1 MSIAEQLQRQHLA
14 ALTPYASARRSMSG
28 DGIWLNANE
37 APFTP
42 SNGVDGEAL
51 NRYPSFQSDALNGAY
66 ANYAGVKLEQVL
78 SCRGS
83 DEAID
88 LLIRSFCEPGSD
100 SIMITTPT
108 YGMYA
113 ISAQT
118 HGARVIDVPLQA
130 ANDGG
135 LQLNTAAMLD
145 AVRNDENSVK
155 LVFIC
160 NPSNPL
166 GNQVNRD
173 DLAAFIDAVGSRALV
188 VVDEA
193 YIEFVD
199 NSSAATVASWLE
211 KYPQLVVLRTLSKA
225 FGMAAIRCGFALANS
240 DIIDVLRKVIAPYPM
255 PQPCLQ
261 AAARAVDTAG
271 IKSMH
276 TLVSDTKMLR
286 DQFVA
291 WVKTKAW
298 ALKVWPST
306 TNFVLISVSDAAQL
320 VSDCAAKG
328 VLIRNQ
334 SAQRGLNN
342 TVRVSIGSATEM
354 QKLMEVLP

>member
-28 DGIWLNANE
+28 DGVWLNANE
-37 APFTP
+37 APYTP
-42 SNGVDGEAL
+42 SLTTGDAQDAML
-51 NRYPSFQSDALNGAY
+51 NRYPSFQSDSLNGAY
-66 ANYAGVKLEQVL
+66 ATYASVATEQVL

-88 LLIRSFCEPGSD
+88 LLIRSFCEPGRD
-100 SIMITTPT
+100 AIMITTPT

-118 HGARVIDVPLQA
+118 QGAKVIDVPLVA
-130 ANDGG
+130 DAYGD
-135 LQLNTAAMLD
+135 LQLNTEAMLAALD
-145 AVRNDENSVK
+145 SVK

-160 NPSNPL
+160 QPSNPL
-166 GNQVNRD
+166 GNRVNREA
-173 DLAAFIDAVGSRALV
+173 LKAFIKAVGSRALV
-188 VVDEA
+188 IVDEA

-199 NSSAATVASWLE
+199 NSNQVSAAQWLND
-211 KYPQLVVLRTLSKA
+211 YPQLVVLRTLSKA
-225 FGMAAIRCGFALANS
+225 FGLAAIRCGFALANT
-240 DIIDVLRKVIAPYPM
+240 DIIEVLRKVIAPYPM
-255 PQPCLQ
+255 PQPSLQ
-261 AAARAVDTAG
+261 AATAALSTTNIARMQA
-271 IKSMH
+271 
-276 TLVSDTKMLR
+276 LVAETKALR
-286 DQFVA
+286 DDFIQ
-291 WVKTKAW
+291 WVSRKPW
-298 ALKVWPST
+298 ALKVWPSV
-306 TNFVLISVSDAAQL
+306 TNFVLISVPDAAQL
-320 VSDCAAKG
+320 VGNCAANG